1 MIIIVVTLSWVWNV
15 HFWFFFCLFIY
26 RLSLSIIIAFVSN
39 IYYYKT
45 FFFSFYL
52 KRYQLYV
59 FFCFFLCRPD
69 CILGFSPVIN
79 HLWICPHVLYCI
91 ILNAVHRNPYYS
103 WENIG
108 EILFIFQFFM
118 SGLDVCI
125 YFIFTSFLFWIQT
138 VMCFSIL
145 FYNCIFRIILV
156 ANIC

>member
-1 MIIIVVTLSWVWNV
+1 MCIFDFFLSFHIQIIPFHNYCLCIKYILLQNI
-15 HFWFFFCLFIY
+15 FFLF
-26 RLSLSIIIAFVSN
+26 LPEKVS
-39 IYYYKT
+39 
-45 FFFSFYL
+45 
-52 KRYQLYV
+52 V
-59 FFCFFLCRPD
+59 MFFCFVFLCRPD

-125 YFIFTSFLFWIQT
+125 YFIFMSFLFWIQT

-145 FYNCIFRIILV
+145 FFNCIFRIILV

>member
-1 MIIIVVTLSWVWNV
+1 MPLYQ
-15 HFWFFFCLFIY
+15 IY
-26 RLSLSIIIAFVSN
+26 ITT
-39 IYYYKT
+39 KH
-45 FFFSFYL
+45 FFSLFTWKGISYML
-52 KRYQLYV
+52 F

-69 CILGFSPVIN
+69 CILGFSPVKN

-91 ILNAVHRNPYYS
+91 ILNAVHRSPYYS

-125 YFIFTSFLFWIQT
+125 YFIFMSFLFWIQT